1 MPIDGAIADK
11 LMADCPF
18 YTTYSIPAG
27 TYKGQDAD
35 VATVAVQAVIIAND
49 SVSEDAVYKFVKSIF
64 DGAEAQA
71 DAHAK
76 YAELSLEGASSV
88 TSVPYHAGAAKYF
101 AEQKIEVAT
110 K

>member
-1 MPIDGAIADK
+1 MEDLKQLEELAATIK
-11 LMADCPF
+11 
-18 YTTYSIPAG
+18 AG

-35 VATVAVQAVIIAND
+35 VATVAVQAVVIAND